1 MSVSSH
7 FLVLSCLFFL
17 LNSPIAA
24 QKSKEQLQREKNRN
38 LDRIK
43 EVEKILTET
52 RGKKKNTIG
61 ELNALNQRIKA
72 QEGLIKAIRNG
83 LNLLNEEIDETNLI
97 IQSLEEDLSDLKVE
111 YAAMVYATHK
121 ANQGFNKLTFI
132 FSSSSFH
139 EFFMRLKYMEQYSDA
154 RETQVEQIRKVQ
166 ESLKGQVTMIA
177 SKRSEKSILLA
188 EELSEGK
195 SLGALKQKQ
204 NRLVSNLEKEEQK
217 FRRELGHI
225 RKAIAKLDRL
235 INDIIE
241 SELAAAKAT
250 STSVALSASFAE
262 NRSKFPWPVEGF
274 VSLGF
279 GTQKHPVL
287 RNIML
292 KNNGINIQTTAN
304 QKVKAIF
311 NGEVSRVAFVPL
323 LGNTVIVKHGEYLTV
338 YTGLKEVSVK
348 RGQKVSIGEV
358 LGTVLTNSD
367 GVSELKFR
375 LRKRTQ
381 ALDPEQWLVRK

>member
-7 FLVLSCLFFL
+7 FLVFSCLFFL
-17 LNSPIAA
+17 LVSPLAA
-24 QKSKEQLQREKNRN
+24 QKSKEDLQREKKRN
-38 LDRIK
+38 LERIK
-43 EVEKILTET
+43 AVEKILTET

-72 QEGLIKAIRNG
+72 QEGLIKSIRTG

-97 IQSLEEDLSDLKVE
+97 IESLEDDLSDLKQE

-139 EFFMRLKYMEQYSDA
+139 EFFMRLKYMEQYTDA
-154 RETQVEQIRKVQ
+154 RETQVEQIQKVQ
-166 ESLKGQVTMIA
+166 ESLKGQVTVIA
-177 SKRSEKSILLA
+177 SKRSEKSILLT

-195 SLGALKQKQ
+195 NLGTLKQKQ
-204 NRLVSNLEKEEQK
+204 NRLVKNLEKEEQK
-217 FRRELGHI
+217 FRKELGNI
-225 RKAIAKLDRL
+225 RKSVAKLDRL
-235 INDIIE
+235 IKEIIE
-241 SELAAAKAT
+241 SELTSAKAT
-250 STSVALSASFAE
+250 TSNVALSASFAE
-262 NRSKFPWPVEGF
+262 NRSKFPWPVDGF

-292 KNNGINIQTTAN
+292 KNDGINIQTTAN

-323 LGNTVIVKHGEYLTV
+323 LGNTVIIKHGEYLTV
-338 YTGLKEVSVK
+338 YTGLKDVFVK
-348 RGQKVSIGEV
+348 RGQKVALGEE

-367 GVSELKFR
+367 GVSELKFQ